1 MKHGWM
7 ILGLLLCIIAG
18 VSFLVYLLVQGL
30 TSSARAPWLLLIWL
44 LVFGILAAVGGI
56 AWLAGWL
63 PKKKQAETQ
72 RFFLV

>member
-1 MKHGWM
+1 MKHSWM

-18 VSFLVYLLVQGL
+18 VGVLIYLLVQGL
-30 TSSARAPWLLLIWL
+30 TTSIPWLLLIWL

-63 PKKKQAETQ
+63 PRKKKS
-72 RFFLV
+72 